1 MHEKH
6 VSMEPD
12 ELFDSGSL
20 NHLIS
25 GNEGR
30 VLDGRRTS
38 GYIESFDKESCTFI
52 WRITAFEDKGKCWQ
66 IPAEDI
72 VQFQFRKGCPTL
84 PQDAVTEIA
93 GLCKTYQKQ
102 LTIPVTPQAQS
113 ASYELILKQEIL
125 AEKWLKKHSRF
136 IHKGL
141 SFDFHAL
148 TGYPDLY
155 ADLEEYMDT
164 QGLSALEQ
172 KTAAQYVL
180 NPYSGEWIK
189 GLKIVMAECGL
200 LPYSGTI
207 PRTGDIF
214 CGIGAKE
221 LRRNYIISRTAF
233 LRAVFKLCGFSEVP
247 LYRGMASA
255 SDWMKTPFSLLFAT
269 FSAETAKAFA
279 SVDNAASYKSCYWIK
294 FSCPVEN
301 LFMTFY
307 ETKQFN
313 ERYRE
318 QEAVIYYRDHS
329 PLPPV

>member
-1 MHEKH
+1 MHENH

-20 NHLIS
+20 KYLVA

-38 GYIESFDKESCTFI
+38 GYIESFDKESCMFI

-66 IPAEDI
+66 VPAEDI
-72 VQFQFRKGCPTL
+72 VQYQFRKGCPTL
-84 PQDAVTEIA
+84 PQEAVMEITD
-93 GLCKTYQKQ
+93 LCKAYQKQ
-102 LTIPVTPQAQS
+102 LTIPVTPQLQYTS
-113 ASYELILKQEIL
+113 EELISKQEVF
-125 AEKWLKKHSRF
+125 AGDWLRKHSRF
-136 IHKGL
+136 IRKGL
-141 SFDFHAL
+141 GFDFHAV

-155 ADLEEYMDT
+155 ADLEEYMCA
-164 QGLSALEQ
+164 QGLSALEK
-172 KTAAQYVL
+172 KTAEQYVL

-200 LPYSGTI
+200 LPYSGTV
-207 PRTGDIF
+207 PRTKDIF

-221 LRRNYIISRTAF
+221 LRRKYIISRTAF

-247 LYRGMASA
+247 LYRGMASS
-255 SDWMKTPFSLLFAT
+255 SDLMKTPFSLLSAT
-269 FSAETAKAFA
+269 FSADTAKAFA
-279 SVDNAASYKSCYWIK
+279 SVDDAASYKSCYWIK

-313 ERYRE
+313 GRYKE
-318 QEAVIYYRDHS
+318 QEAVIYYRNHS
-329 PLPPV
+329 SLPPV